1 MIDEDIMEKIIPI
14 PDEEEEMENIEA
26 ELAEAELPD
35 HELQKR
41 RSVLSYHPDVCDI
54 VYRAETACKDNL
66 ELLLHPPCTRR
77 LA

>member
-26 ELAEAELPD
+26 ELAEADFPITNF
-35 HELQKR
+35 KKGG
-41 RSVLSYHPDVCDI
+41 VFLSYHPDVCDI